1 MTRNDKS
8 TKVAAIVLAAGASR
22 RMGRAKMTLP
32 FHENTVLGT
41 ILNTLHQAK
50 IDPLI
55 VVVGGAKEQ
64 VEAALSVLPFAVTR
78 AYNPDFEHTEML
90 DSLKIGMRALP
101 GDVDGFLIVLGDQPQ
116 IQLNV
121 VRAILSEVQS
131 GAYDLIIPSF
141 QMRRGHPWLVGRSL
155 WPALNSLSEDQTM
168 RDFLRQQQS
177 NIHYLVVDTPS
188 ILQDMDTP
196 EDYQSA
202 LKG

>member
-1 MTRNDKS
+1 
-8 TKVAAIVLAAGASR
+8 
-22 RMGRAKMTLP
+22 
-32 FHENTVLGT
+32 
-41 ILNTLHQAK
+41 
-50 IDPLI
+50 
-55 VVVGGAKEQ
+55 
-64 VEAALSVLPFAVTR
+64 
-78 AYNPDFEHTEML
+78 
-90 DSLKIGMRALP
+90 
-101 GDVDGFLIVLGDQPQ
+101 
-116 IQLNV
+116 
-121 VRAILSEVQS
+121 LSEVQS